1 MDDVDHEPH
10 HANPSSVDAVKLI
23 GKRK

>member
-1 MDDVDHEPH
+1 MDDGDHEPH